1 MKFMKY
7 SRIEFE
13 RRISKHFQKMY
24 ILPEDRKPTYTGNGN
39 ASSSHPLVESFFE
52 SNVIATIGPISV
64 LSRI

>member
-24 ILPEDRKPTYTGNGN
+24 ILPDRKPTYTGNGN
-39 ASSSHPLVESFFE
+39 ASSSHPLVESFLK
-52 SNVIATIGPISV
+52 AM
-64 LSRI
+64 